1 MVRLRIFQ
9 MVETLVRLG
18 EDGVE
23 HLVFNDP
30 ILWEEV
36 PISALVRPRGVPRG
50 WRAGRGHSSY

>member
-50 WRAGRGHSSY
+50 